1 MHQDPIFLTPKLS
14 RPELSTVSFQEPGTG
29 TGYSFVYLAYC
40 RLKFCLPMLCLPDSF
55 ISILFSLTQIKV
67 SLQFVRHLLLMKG
80 CTSSIDSCVL
90 SDDLCFAQ
98 NLTSPLTR
106 SEAIIP
112 KCTHDFTI
120 ITVPFFVPDP
130 SRGIIAC
137 ASFSLFFSFFSSFF
151 FSFYPAIKRRVGLHV
166 DEIPTHKRF
175 KRTLF
180 IRTRQN
186 MQIFRVI
193 PFVKL

>member
-1 MHQDPIFLTPKLS
+1 MLHQDPIFLAPKLS
-14 RPELSTVSFQEPGTG
+14 RPELSNVSFQDPETG

-40 RLKFCLPMLCLPDSF
+40 RLKFCLPMLCLPDSS

-80 CTSSIDSCVL
+80 CTSPIEFCVL

-98 NLTSPLTR
+98 NFASPLTR

-120 ITVPFFVPDP
+120 ITVPFSLPDP
-130 SRGIIAC
+130 SCGIFAC
-137 ASFSLFFSFFSSFF
+137 ASFFF
-151 FSFYPAIKRRVGLHV
+151 FSFSFSFYPVIKRRVGLHV
-166 DEIPTHKRF
+166 DEIPTIKGPNERCLLEQDKTYTF
-175 KRTLF
+175 SG
-180 IRTRQN
+180 
-186 MQIFRVI
+186 
-193 PFVKL
+193 

>member
-1 MHQDPIFLTPKLS
+1 MLHQDPIFLAPKLS
-14 RPELSTVSFQEPGTG
+14 RPELSDVSFQGPETG

-80 CTSSIDSCVL
+80 CTSPIESCVL

-98 NLTSPLTR
+98 NFASPLTR

-120 ITVPFFVPDP
+120 ITVPFLSQILPV
-130 SRGIIAC
+130 A
-137 ASFSLFFSFFSSFF
+137 FSHVLLFFFFPFLFF
-151 FSFYPAIKRRVGLHV
+151 FISSSHQTARR
-166 DEIPTHKRF
+166 PSC
-175 KRTLF
+175 
-180 IRTRQN
+180 
-186 MQIFRVI
+186 
-193 PFVKL
+193 